1 MLAYGVNAA
10 SRTERTH
17 DPAPGEGARG
27 LIWLSRAYDR
37 GEYRFISVGQ
47 IRD

>member
-27 LIWLSRAYDR
+27 LMWLSGADDW
-37 GEYRFISVGQ
+37 GEYRLISVGQ